1 MKKLLEELF
10 ANYYRDVY
18 RYLYSL
24 CRDASLAEDLASDV
38 FLEAVGSI
46 VSFRRQSD
54 VKTWLFSIARHR
66 WFAFLRKK
74 GKSIHTEEYPLHLPS
89 RTPTPETLYYSR
101 EVAERIRQL
110 LEDEQEGARNVFL
123 LRMEG
128 YSFREIGKQI
138 GVSENSARVMEFR
151 LRNKLRRIL
160 EEEGFEWPI

>member
-10 ANYYRDVY
+10 ANCYQDVY

-24 CRDASLAEDLASDV
+24 CRDASLAEDLASEV

-46 VSFRRQSD
+46 VSFREQSD
-54 VKTWLFSIARHR
+54 IKTWLFSIARHR

-74 GKSIHTEEYPLHLPS
+74 NRTVHTEEYPLHLAS
-89 RTPTPETLYYSR
+89 REPTPEILCYGR
-101 EVAERIRQL
+101 ELTDRIQQL
-110 LEDEQEGARNVFL
+110 LQAEQQRPREIFM

-128 YSFREIGKQI
+128 LSFREIGQRV

-151 LRNKLRRIL
+151 LRNKLRKIL
-160 EEEGFEWPI
+160 EEEGFEWPM